1 MSAQPHCMFVTLR
14 FFCVVEKKTGRV
26 TLSGKRQPFAKRTG
40 GSTMEPEPDEEVCS
54 EGSGGHLD
62 EIDLLEYEQDPWTD
76 VQDFL
81 YQQQHRVGACKA
93 HGFLL
98 AGKPGAGKT
107 HLAGKLA
114 AELGAVHVG
123 LPQANILKS
132 ALYSAFI

>member
-1 MSAQPHCMFVTLR
+1 MPAQPHCIFVTFPLLW
-14 FFCVVEKKTGRV
+14 CVKKTGRV
-26 TLSGKRQPFAKRTG
+26 EKVGQRQPFFTG
-40 GSTMEPEPDEEVCS
+40 GAMSLEPEPDDEVGS

-62 EIDLLEYEQDPWTD
+62 EIDLLEYEQDPWMD

-81 YQQQHRVGACKA
+81 YQQQNRVGACKA

-123 LPQANILKS
+123 LPQAHILKS
-132 ALYSAFI
+132 ALYSAFM